1 MAEPRRANRPLPRK
15 RPALNYHP
23 VPGFMPGAHAFVA
36 EIKTWV
42 AGTSPVTGNRVA
54 LGPRAKS
61 VQAETLPLPVMAGL
75 GPAIYE

>member
-1 MAEPRRANRPLPRK
+1 
-15 RPALNYHP
+15 
-23 VPGFMPGAHAFVA
+23 MPGAHAFVA

-61 VQAETLPLPVMAGL
+61 VQAETLTLPVMTGL
-75 GPAIYE
+75 GPAIYK